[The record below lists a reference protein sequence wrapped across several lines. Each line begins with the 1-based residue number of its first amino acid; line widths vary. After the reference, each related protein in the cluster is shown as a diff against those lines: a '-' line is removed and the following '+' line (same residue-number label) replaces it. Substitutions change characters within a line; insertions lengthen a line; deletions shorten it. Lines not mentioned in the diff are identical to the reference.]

1 MAVENIPPKARIT
14 GKAFRLSKMAKRRLA
29 LQSFPNDEVRA
40 SYRRM
45 MIEAQVAANT
55 VVKRDRNE
63 KTTRGPTAE

>member
-29 LQSFPNDEVRA
+29 LQPFADAEQRA
-40 SYRRM
+40 HYRRM

-55 VVKRDRNE
+55 VVKRE
-63 KTTRGPTAE
+63 KKEFGSAKTE

>member
-29 LQSFPNDEVRA
+29 LQPFPNAEVRA

-55 VVKRDRNE
+55 VVKRDRSE